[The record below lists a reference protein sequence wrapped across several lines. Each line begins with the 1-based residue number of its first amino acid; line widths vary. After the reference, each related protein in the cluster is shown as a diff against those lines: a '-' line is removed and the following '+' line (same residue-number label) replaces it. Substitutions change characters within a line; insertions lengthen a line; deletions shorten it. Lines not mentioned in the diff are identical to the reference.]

1 MGAPIGVVQGAF
13 ILRKK
18 APALKIQTRLL
29 AQWIGN
35 CILQTHRLRREMPEF
50 VEALGK
56 AYESYEVGGERE
68 EFPKTTPF
76 TFNGEKFFIHAFWI
90 RHVAR
95 AFSVYLSAQGLGATP
110 IRCPQVAFSILKRI
124 GGRWCILQFQTC
136 VEGSRIGVWDRDLGV
151 QLGRELKRWHS
162 LDRVRLNGS
171 LAHGRI
177 LSVSDFL
184 HTFRELEQSPDRES
198 IKDFDIGVIDRARFY
213 LSDPSLIGQSA
224 LCHGDIHW
232 NNLLQKENGELV
244 WFDLDSVGLAPAR
257 QELAWATYF
266 LLGRHADA
274 AESLE
279 ENYFESE
286 PEAFQGWHRCRLHW
300 CVIQGVYR
308 AAHLLKK
315 AKCLPGHRPLILEN
329 RNRTLEGVNA
339 AFQKALKAQHLLNR
353 GDRFHEFSTRQI
365 LEHLSTPHELA

>member
-224 LCHGDIHW
+224 LPWALH
-232 NNLLQKENGELV
+232 
-244 WFDLDSVGLAPAR
+244 SVGLAPAR

-300 CVIQGVYR
+300 TPFVMEIFIGTIFCRKRTESWSGSTWIPWALHPHGR
-308 AAHLLKK
+308 SW
-315 AKCLPGHRPLILEN
+315 PGQPIFYSDVMRMLRRVWRRTISN
-329 RNRTLEGVNA
+329 RNQRHFKVGTAVVCTGA
-339 AFQKALKAQHLLNR
+339 
-353 GDRFHEFSTRQI
+353 
-365 LEHLSTPHELA
+365 